1 MAETLPAAVLKIGA
15 LAKAAG
21 VSVRAIRHYDQHGL
35 LASSRADNGYRAFQE
50 VAVTQVRQIQRLIA
64 AGFSLEEI
72 RSFPTCMLLIEG
84 AKACADISA
93 TQRKRLAI
101 LEKQIEALEK
111 QRQRLRA
118 LLMEGAEADQV

>member
-1 MAETLPAAVLKIGA
+1 MAQTLPAAPLKIGA

-21 VSVRAIRHYDQHGL
+21 VSVRSIRHYDEHGL
-35 LASSRADNGYRAFQE
+35 LASTRAANGYRAFQD

-64 AGFSLEEI
+64 AGFTLDEI
-72 RSFPTCMLLIEG
+72 RSFPACMLLIDG

-93 TQRKRLAI
+93 TQRKRLGM

-118 LLMEGAEADQV
+118 LLMEEPAGEQI